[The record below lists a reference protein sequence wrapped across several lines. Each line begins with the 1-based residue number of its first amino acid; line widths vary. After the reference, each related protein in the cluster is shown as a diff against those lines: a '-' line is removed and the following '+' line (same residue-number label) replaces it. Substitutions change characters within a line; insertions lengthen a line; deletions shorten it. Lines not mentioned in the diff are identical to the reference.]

1 MTFIRNSILEKAR
14 VSHFEGER
22 YLVAALAVVDTL
34 GLLLGGRCLRLLTLS
49 LLLLLLVQLLDALLQ
64 HVGPEVTLKVWDHG
78 STGHIAFYGIFK
90 DILKTN
96 EDVHVLEAAYSC
108 ENYPFEK
115 YH

>member
-1 MTFIRNSILEKAR
+1 M
-14 VSHFEGER
+14 GER

-34 GLLLGGRCLRLLTLS
+34 GLLLGGRCLRLLTLP

-96 EDVHVLEAAYSC
+96 EDVHVLEAA
-108 ENYPFEK
+108 
-115 YH
+115 